1 MVSMSSKTVFIDINS
16 LNISVTEFETIVWNQ
31 TQLDEIRKRE
41 YMGADFISEDAPL
54 QLVRYLSQFMD
65 PVFRINRWVTDVYNE
80 KKTYDTAIF
89 WLRIFLNKDVST
101 IFPPLNENTV
111 FLDNIRKKSSP
122 TYSNLIKNIQNF

>member
-1 MVSMSSKTVFIDINS
+1 MSSKTVFIDINS